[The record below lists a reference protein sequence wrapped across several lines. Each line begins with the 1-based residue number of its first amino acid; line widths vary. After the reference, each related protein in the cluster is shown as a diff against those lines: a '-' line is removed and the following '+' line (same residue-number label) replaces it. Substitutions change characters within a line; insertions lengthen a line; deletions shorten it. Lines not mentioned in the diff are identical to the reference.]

1 VQAAELDNGDPI
13 YLTGIFRGRSCDIL
27 NASGCP
33 KRRPRDTATPS
44 HRIERAT
51 ASRNANWLE
60 FPIETPS
67 PYPADERKP
76 KAAFMQR
83 SGTWSNDGP
92 RTPALEHRLMTK
104 KITLEQKWHQ
114 LSEAAKKEA
123 EKLPHGKEREAL
135 LRKARQLETASQ
147 IDQWISSPALQP
159 PT

>member
-1 VQAAELDNGDPI
+1 
-13 YLTGIFRGRSCDIL
+13 
-27 NASGCP
+27 
-33 KRRPRDTATPS
+33 
-44 HRIERAT
+44 
-51 ASRNANWLE
+51 
-60 FPIETPS
+60 
-67 PYPADERKP
+67 
-76 KAAFMQR
+76 MQR
-83 SGTWSNDGP
+83 SEKLSNDGS
-92 RTPALEHRLMTK
+92 RTPALGTIRERPMTK

>member
-1 VQAAELDNGDPI
+1 VHVRQ
-13 YLTGIFRGRSCDIL
+13 
-27 NASGCP
+27 
-33 KRRPRDTATPS
+33 RRQRDTATPS

-51 ASRNANWLE
+51 ASRNANWLK
-60 FPIETPS
+60 FPIETAS

-83 SGTWSNDGP
+83 SGTRSNDGRELLP
-92 RTPALEHRLMTK
+92 WEHRPMTK
-104 KITLEQKWHQ
+104 KITLEQKWYR

-135 LRKARQLETASQ
+135 LRKARQLKTASQ

>member
-1 VQAAELDNGDPI
+1 MMAREPLPWE
-13 YLTGIFRGRSCDIL
+13 
-27 NASGCP
+27 
-33 KRRPRDTATPS
+33 
-44 HRIERAT
+44 H
-51 ASRNANWLE
+51 
-60 FPIETPS
+60 
-67 PYPADERKP
+67 
-76 KAAFMQR
+76 
-83 SGTWSNDGP
+83 GP
-92 RTPALEHRLMTK
+92 MTK